1 MSDDDFVITAE
12 PAKKIITVSQNTFN
26 VKIALK
32 LYNQLD
38 KLETDGHCVN
48 ENSQDL
54 SNDNK
59 DWKWTTRT
67 WSNLINQVASNI
79 LQRPAKIDSDCW
91 KVNLDA
97 PNNYPRV
104 ELRLAAKKSKKRKAS
119 RMIFALFNPEMI
131 PQLIKY
137 CKNDHTYV
145 VSHLCDEV
153 KCVAPHHLEFV
164 RNSINVARR
173 ECHRRKRCS
182 KHAGLPDCVF

>member
-104 ELRLAAKKSKKRKAS
+104 ELRLAAKKIKKAQS
-119 RMIFALFNPEMI
+119 EP
-131 PQLIKY
+131 
-137 CKNDHTYV
+137 NDFCFVQSGNDTPAYKV
-145 VSHLCDEV
+145 LQKRSH
-153 KCVAPHHLEFV
+153 
-164 RNSINVARR
+164 IRR
-173 ECHRRKRCS
+173 IS
-182 KHAGLPDCVF
+182 SM